1 MIFLP
6 EECQNSHLYRVSAV
20 RIGGLW
26 PDGGKISSVSTTEQK
41 KTGPN
46 RETTTTRSIAVA
58 IIAALGGLLF
68 GYDTG
73 VISGA
78 LLYIQRSFELT
89 PGQESTVTAMLL
101 VGAAIG
107 AFLGGRVADS
117 LGRRGTIL
125 LGAVGFIIGSI
136 WCAFAT
142 SAFSLGAARTLL
154 GVCIGGVSIVVPM
167 YISEMAP
174 PHVRGRLVSLNS
186 LMIVIG
192 QLVAFLTNS
201 ALASS
206 GNWRLMLGLGAVP
219 GIVLLIGMLVLP
231 DTPAY
236 LVRRGQEGK
245 ALAVLRQMQG
255 SQATLAEV
263 AVGEASSSAD
273 QRAAERL
280 ALKTP
285 WVRRTVIIAMLIGV
299 TQQVTGLCRDDL
311 GNQEPGRHRHSRLL
325 KHDKYSHQ
333 QKRHHGPRRRVT
345 RQTID
350 GRQHEQRARTAHQT
364 DNQHSPT
371 TNAVND
377 AHTNCTR
384 NHRGDTDDDGG
395 IDRAFRRQANL
406 VHHRRREIH
415 NRVRAR
421 DLLCH
426 TNKHRNDDRASH
438 PRGFEGQTLSCTLI
452 GARRRLTNGNLS
464 QGRLISLH
472 PPENGQRLALLPPT
486 DEVSRRVRQNQHAD
500 EQHDAG
506 DGTEAK
512 HESPVTGGG

>member
-26 PDGGKISSVSTTEQK
+26 PDGGKISSVSTTEQN

-236 LVRRGQEGK
+236 LVRRRQEGK

-255 SQATLAEV
+255 DEATLAEV

-280 ALKTP
+280 AVKTP

-299 TQQVTGLCRDDL
+299 TQQVTGANAIMYFAPTMMNKVGLSTESSVYTSIIIGIASVISCAIGMSIIDRV
-311 GNQEPGRHRHSRLL
+311 G
-325 KHDKYSHQ
+325 
-333 QKRHHGPRRRVT
+333 RRRMLIIGLVGCASSLLVLAPVYGLSSNSST
-345 RQTID
+345 GAMMSLLLMTVFIVFQ
-350 GRQHEQRARTAHQT
+350 QA
-364 DNQHSPT
+364 
-371 TNAVND
+371 AVSV
-377 AHTNCTR
+377 ATW
-384 NHRGDTDDDGG
+384 
-395 IDRAFRRQANL
+395 L
-406 VHHRRREIH
+406 
-415 NRVRAR
+415 
-421 DLLCH
+421 
-426 TNKHRNDDRASH
+426 
-438 PRGFEGQTLSCTLI
+438 
-452 GARRRLTNGNLS
+452 
-464 QGRLISLH
+464 LISEIIPTEARGL
-472 PPENGQRLALLPPT
+472 GMGLAGLALWVANWFVAQAFLPMVDAVGGAWSFFFFAITGAIALVFTIKAVPET
-486 DEVSRRVRQNQHAD
+486 SGKTLAEVREYMIA
-500 EQHDAG
+500 A
-506 DGTEAK
+506 AK
-512 HESPVTGGG
+512 

>member
-26 PDGGKISSVSTTEQK
+26 PDGGKISSVSTTEQN

-255 SQATLAEV
+255 DEATLAEV
-263 AVGEASSSAD
+263 AVDEASSSAD

-280 ALKTP
+280 AVKTP

-299 TQQVTGLCRDDL
+299 TQQVTGANAIMYFAPTMMNKVGLSTESSVYTSIIIGIASVISCAIGMSIIDRV
-311 GNQEPGRHRHSRLL
+311 G
-325 KHDKYSHQ
+325 
-333 QKRHHGPRRRVT
+333 RRRMLIIGLVGCASSLLVLAPVYGLSSNSST
-345 RQTID
+345 GAMMSLLLMTVFIVFQ
-350 GRQHEQRARTAHQT
+350 QA
-364 DNQHSPT
+364 
-371 TNAVND
+371 AVSV
-377 AHTNCTR
+377 ATW
-384 NHRGDTDDDGG
+384 
-395 IDRAFRRQANL
+395 L
-406 VHHRRREIH
+406 
-415 NRVRAR
+415 
-421 DLLCH
+421 
-426 TNKHRNDDRASH
+426 
-438 PRGFEGQTLSCTLI
+438 
-452 GARRRLTNGNLS
+452 
-464 QGRLISLH
+464 LISEIVPTEARGL
-472 PPENGQRLALLPPT
+472 GMGLAGLALWVANWFVAQAFLPMVDAVGGAWSFFFFAITGAIALVFTIKAVPET
-486 DEVSRRVRQNQHAD
+486 SGKTLAEVREYMIA
-500 EQHDAG
+500 A
-506 DGTEAK
+506 AK
-512 HESPVTGGG
+512 

>member
-1 MIFLP
+1 MMIFLP
-6 EECQNSHLYRVSAV
+6 EECQSSHLYRVSAV

-26 PDGGKISSVSTTEQK
+26 PEGGKISSVSTTEQN

-46 RETTTTRSIAVA
+46 RETATTRSIAVA

-255 SQATLAEV
+255 DEATLAEV

-280 ALKTP
+280 AVKTP

-299 TQQVTGLCRDDL
+299 TQQVTGANAIMYFAPTMMNKVGLSTESSVYTSIIIGIASVISCAIGMSIIDRV
-311 GNQEPGRHRHSRLL
+311 G
-325 KHDKYSHQ
+325 
-333 QKRHHGPRRRVT
+333 RRRMLIIGLVGCASSLFVLAPVYGLSSNSST
-345 RQTID
+345 GAMMSLLLMTVFIVFQ
-350 GRQHEQRARTAHQT
+350 QA
-364 DNQHSPT
+364 
-371 TNAVND
+371 AVSV
-377 AHTNCTR
+377 ATW
-384 NHRGDTDDDGG
+384 
-395 IDRAFRRQANL
+395 L
-406 VHHRRREIH
+406 
-415 NRVRAR
+415 
-421 DLLCH
+421 
-426 TNKHRNDDRASH
+426 
-438 PRGFEGQTLSCTLI
+438 
-452 GARRRLTNGNLS
+452 
-464 QGRLISLH
+464 LISEIIPTEARGL
-472 PPENGQRLALLPPT
+472 GMGLAGLALWVANWFVAQAFLPMVDAVGGAWSFFFFAIT
-486 DEVSRRVRQNQHAD
+486 GAIALVFTIKAVSETSGKTLAEVREYMIA
-500 EQHDAG
+500 A
-506 DGTEAK
+506 AK
-512 HESPVTGGG
+512 

>member
-26 PDGGKISSVSTTEQK
+26 PDGGKISSVSTTEQN

-245 ALAVLRQMQG
+245 ALAVLRRMQG
-255 SQATLAEV
+255 DEATLAEV
-263 AVGEASSSAD
+263 TVGEASSSAD

-299 TQQVTGLCRDDL
+299 TQQVTGANAIMYFAPTMMNKVGLSTESSVYTSIIIGIASVISCAIGMSIIDRI
-311 GNQEPGRHRHSRLL
+311 G
-325 KHDKYSHQ
+325 
-333 QKRHHGPRRRVT
+333 RRRMLIIGLVGCASSLLVLAPVYGLSSNSST
-345 RQTID
+345 GAMMSLLLMTVFIVFQ
-350 GRQHEQRARTAHQT
+350 QA
-364 DNQHSPT
+364 
-371 TNAVND
+371 AVSV
-377 AHTNCTR
+377 ATW
-384 NHRGDTDDDGG
+384 
-395 IDRAFRRQANL
+395 L
-406 VHHRRREIH
+406 
-415 NRVRAR
+415 
-421 DLLCH
+421 
-426 TNKHRNDDRASH
+426 
-438 PRGFEGQTLSCTLI
+438 
-452 GARRRLTNGNLS
+452 
-464 QGRLISLH
+464 LISEIIPTEARGL
-472 PPENGQRLALLPPT
+472 GMGLAGLALWVANWFVAQAFLPMVDAVGGAWSFFFFAATGAIALVFTVKAVPET
-486 DEVSRRVRQNQHAD
+486 SGKTLAEVREYMIA
-500 EQHDAG
+500 A
-506 DGTEAK
+506 AK
-512 HESPVTGGG
+512 

>member
-1 MIFLP
+1 MVFLP

-26 PDGGKISSVSTTEQK
+26 PDGGKISSVSTTEQN

-255 SQATLAEV
+255 DEATLAEV
-263 AVGEASSSAD
+263 AVDEASSSAD

-280 ALKTP
+280 AVKTP

-299 TQQVTGLCRDDL
+299 TQQVTGANAIMYFAPTMMNKVGLSTESSVYTSIIIGIASVISCAIGMSIIDRV
-311 GNQEPGRHRHSRLL
+311 G
-325 KHDKYSHQ
+325 
-333 QKRHHGPRRRVT
+333 RRRMLIIGLVGCASSLLVLAPVYGLSSNSST
-345 RQTID
+345 GAMMSLLLMTVFIVFQ
-350 GRQHEQRARTAHQT
+350 QA
-364 DNQHSPT
+364 
-371 TNAVND
+371 AVSV
-377 AHTNCTR
+377 ATW
-384 NHRGDTDDDGG
+384 
-395 IDRAFRRQANL
+395 L
-406 VHHRRREIH
+406 
-415 NRVRAR
+415 
-421 DLLCH
+421 
-426 TNKHRNDDRASH
+426 
-438 PRGFEGQTLSCTLI
+438 
-452 GARRRLTNGNLS
+452 
-464 QGRLISLH
+464 LISEIIPTEARGL
-472 PPENGQRLALLPPT
+472 GMGLAGLALWVANWFVAQAFLPMVDAVGGAWSFFFFAITGAIALVFTIKAVPET
-486 DEVSRRVRQNQHAD
+486 SGKTLAEVREYMIA
-500 EQHDAG
+500 A
-506 DGTEAK
+506 AK
-512 HESPVTGGG
+512 

>member
-1 MIFLP
+1 M
-6 EECQNSHLYRVSAV
+6 
-20 RIGGLW
+20 
-26 PDGGKISSVSTTEQK
+26 
-41 KTGPN
+41 
-46 RETTTTRSIAVA
+46 A

-154 GVCIGGVSIVVPM
+154 GICIGGVSIVVPM

-236 LVRRGQEGK
+236 LVRRGQESK

-255 SQATLAEV
+255 DQATLDEV

-273 QRAAERL
+273 QRAAERQ

-299 TQQVTGLCRDDL
+299 TQQVTGANAIMYFAPTMMNKVGLSTESSVYTSIIIGIASVISCAIGMSIIDRV
-311 GNQEPGRHRHSRLL
+311 G
-325 KHDKYSHQ
+325 
-333 QKRHHGPRRRVT
+333 RRRMLIIGLVGCASSLLVLAPVYGLSSNSST
-345 RQTID
+345 GAMMSLLLMTVFIVFQ
-350 GRQHEQRARTAHQT
+350 QA
-364 DNQHSPT
+364 
-371 TNAVND
+371 AVSV
-377 AHTNCTR
+377 ATW
-384 NHRGDTDDDGG
+384 
-395 IDRAFRRQANL
+395 L
-406 VHHRRREIH
+406 
-415 NRVRAR
+415 
-421 DLLCH
+421 
-426 TNKHRNDDRASH
+426 
-438 PRGFEGQTLSCTLI
+438 
-452 GARRRLTNGNLS
+452 
-464 QGRLISLH
+464 LISEIIPTEARGL
-472 PPENGQRLALLPPT
+472 GMGLAGLALWVANWFVAQAFLPMVDSVGGAWSFFFFAITGAIALVFTIKAVPET
-486 DEVSRRVRQNQHAD
+486 SGKTLAEVREYMIAAV
-500 EQHDAG
+500 
-506 DGTEAK
+506 K
-512 HESPVTGGG
+512 

>member
-6 EECQNSHLYRVSAV
+6 EECQSSHLYRVSAV

-26 PDGGKISSVSTTEQK
+26 PEGGKISSVSTTEQN

-219 GIVLLIGMLVLP
+219 GIVLLIGMMVLP

-255 SQATLAEV
+255 DEATLAEV

-280 ALKTP
+280 AVKTP

-299 TQQVTGLCRDDL
+299 TQQVTGANAIMYFAPTMMNKVGLSTESSVYTSIIIGIASVISCAIGMSIIDRV
-311 GNQEPGRHRHSRLL
+311 G
-325 KHDKYSHQ
+325 
-333 QKRHHGPRRRVT
+333 RRRMLIIGLVGCASSLLVLAPVYGLSSNSST
-345 RQTID
+345 GAMMSLLLMTVFIVFQ
-350 GRQHEQRARTAHQT
+350 QA
-364 DNQHSPT
+364 
-371 TNAVND
+371 AVSV
-377 AHTNCTR
+377 ATW
-384 NHRGDTDDDGG
+384 
-395 IDRAFRRQANL
+395 L
-406 VHHRRREIH
+406 
-415 NRVRAR
+415 
-421 DLLCH
+421 
-426 TNKHRNDDRASH
+426 
-438 PRGFEGQTLSCTLI
+438 
-452 GARRRLTNGNLS
+452 
-464 QGRLISLH
+464 LISEIIPTEARGL
-472 PPENGQRLALLPPT
+472 GMGLAGLALWVANWFVAQAFLPMVDAVGGAWSFFFFAITGAIALVFTIKAVPET
-486 DEVSRRVRQNQHAD
+486 SGKTLAEVREYMIA
-500 EQHDAG
+500 A
-506 DGTEAK
+506 AK
-512 HESPVTGGG
+512 